1 MIKLKQVR
9 LVNWYGFNQ
18 ITVPIGLFT
27 LIAGKNGNGKSVLLD
42 AIKYALY
49 GDTVFNKSTENKGS
63 RTVPSYT
70 RGLLDATAGTFMRP
84 ADKMPNVYTHIVLE
98 MEEVDLERTFILG
111 TAIDTDSGNGFK
123 TQRYVI
129 ENKTLRDIKHTY
141 EQEGLTFS
149 YSASELQKFYG
160 LKMMDVKEGLSKFM
174 QRTGLR
180 LNEQQLAAFRH
191 KLRSIMSYDP
201 NDKIDQFIR
210 RSVLEKKQVDFS
222 KLVAA
227 KNNIDAL
234 NANFAIIDSEIKE
247 LEGIIAL
254 FDELTRAKNV
264 ILADDVKIAYRKFLK
279 CQKTLEEASR
289 NMEIA
294 TRQIAE
300 DDKKLEAI
308 AAREKEV
315 RAAYNSAKNNRD
327 SLDCAKAIAEA
338 EEFLQK
344 AQEEKEL
351 LKKEKEA
358 LCDFQTKVS
367 ELVAWFVDEQCK
379 VRQQSMLSS
388 LTLSS
393 IARVE
398 KESAVDAF
406 LAEIKRHRDEILG
419 KVTRIGDFIKN
430 NNDEQARCQQIIDD
444 CDAKKTTFSEIP
456 EYVALKNEI
465 NRAFEKRGI
474 QSEARF
480 ACEYV
485 LGLMDETWRDVIEG
499 YLGGRRYT
507 ILVEPEYYDIADDVL
522 NASKYKYAHLFNT
535 KLLMRKDIKPV
546 EDSVVQFIDVKNQVA
561 KKYFDYQLGRF
572 HATTIDKVRNY
583 ENAMS
588 KEGRVSVAMDSYF
601 IRFDRIKFYCLG
613 QETIEINRIRAVRKL
628 TGLKKA
634 YIELQEQHIAEKSK
648 ISYLDTEIKFFGSYN
663 YDACEEYENK
673 LLECSKKERE
683 LVALRKAQE
692 NNMEYMEL
700 AQRVGELEQELDAME
715 SLRESVRDD
724 KMNMQIMYKTNHS
737 DYKSSDEEVKKTQ
750 ENLKNLQFVNNV
762 VYLKAIEDYEKFVA
776 NAQSGRGGTLKD
788 RARAERDAVEAG
800 KNLRGGQAA
809 YNAARTGDNHLPMT
823 DDSIAAYQERKN
835 RIWMDDRQ
843 EIQGKLKE
851 QTRRYE
857 EIFKNEFVLTV
868 LKSCEAA
875 RDDLKLIN
883 AELARLKFKAKYEF
897 DVKYVKDGS
906 DYEKILEYA
915 KYLKE
920 REELGTA
927 SGQMTLDAI
936 ASYSDEEG
944 VELEKD
950 IEKIINRIVESN
962 DKEKIEQYADYRN
975 YMTYEILITNDEFLR
990 KSKLSRQSG
999 YNSGAEVQIPYM
1011 LILLSALLM
1020 IYNDK
1025 YSSTRLVFIDEP
1037 FAKMDPTNVK
1047 IMLGFMKEQN
1057 LQMIFCA
1064 PDKTEL
1070 IGNECEVVLPVLRT
1084 QPDLMEIGIVEMHK
1098 GV

>member
-98 MEEVDLERTFILG
+98 MEEVELERTFILG

-129 ENKTLRDIKHTY
+129 ENKTLQNVNHTY
-141 EQEGLTFS
+141 EQDGLIFS
-149 YSASELQKFYG
+149 YSASEIQKLYG
-160 LKMMDVKEGLSKFM
+160 LKMMDVKDGLSKFM

-180 LNEQQLAAFRH
+180 LNEQQLAAFRR

-201 NDKIDQFIR
+201 NAKIDQFIR
-210 RSVLEKKQVDFS
+210 ESVLEEKKVDFS

-234 NANFAIIDSEIKE
+234 NANFEIIDAEIKE

-264 ILADDVKIAYRKFLK
+264 ILADDVKIAYRRFLK
-279 CQKTLEEASR
+279 CQKILEDASR
-289 NMEIA
+289 NMEISA
-294 TRQIAE
+294 RQITE
-300 DDKKLEAI
+300 DEKKLETI
-308 AAREKEV
+308 AVREKDV
-315 RAAYNSAKNNRD
+315 RTAYNSAKNNRD
-327 SLDCAKAIAEA
+327 SLDCAKAIVEA
-338 EEFLQK
+338 EELLQK

-351 LKKEKEA
+351 LKKEKEV
-358 LCDFQTKVS
+358 LCNFQTKVS
-367 ELVAWFVDEQCK
+367 ELAAWFVDEQRK
-379 VRQQSMLSS
+379 VPQQSILSS
-388 LTLSS
+388 LTLDSVGK
-393 IARVE
+393 VE
-398 KESAVDAF
+398 KESAVEAF
-406 LAEIKRHRDEILG
+406 LSEIKKYRDEILG
-419 KVTRIGDFIKN
+419 KITRIGDSIKD

-465 NRAFEKRGI
+465 NREFARRGI

-535 KLLMRKDIKPV
+535 KLLMRKDIRTV

-572 HATTIDKVRNY
+572 HATTVDKVRNY

-613 QETIEINRIRAVRKL
+613 QETIELNRIKAVKKL
-628 TGLKKA
+628 EGLKRA
-634 YIELQEQHIAEKSK
+634 YVELQEQLIVEKSK
-648 ISYLDTEIKFFGSYN
+648 MSYLDTEKEFFGDYN
-663 YDACEEYENK
+663 YNACEEYEVA
-673 LLECSKKERE
+673 LLNCSKKEQE
-683 LVALRKAQE
+683 LILLKDAQK
-692 NNMEYMEL
+692 NNMEYMQL
-700 AQRVGELEQELDAME
+700 AQRVGELEQELSEIEA
-715 SLRESVRDD
+715 LRESVRAD
-724 KMNMQIMYKTNHS
+724 MLNMQIMYNMKQ
-737 DYKSSDEEVKKTQ
+737 EEHERTSIDIVDI
-750 ENLKNLQFVNNV
+750 EEELNDLKFINNV
-762 VYLKAIEDYEKFVA
+762 VYGNAIEAYDKFVA
-776 NAQSGRGGTLKD
+776 NGKTGAGGTLVD
-788 RARAERDAVEAG
+788 RKRSERKLKEAG
-800 KNLRGGQAA
+800 ENLRGGQAA
-809 YNAARTGDNHLPMT
+809 YNASKTGNNQLPMT
-823 DDSIAAYQERKN
+823 DDSIAVYQARKN

-843 EIQGKLKE
+843 EIQDKLKE

-883 AELARLKFKAKYEF
+883 AELACLKFKAKYEF

-927 SGQMTLDAI
+927 SGQMTLDVMT
-936 ASYSDEEG
+936 SYSDEAG
-944 VELEKD
+944 NALEKD
-950 IEKIINRIVESN
+950 IGKIINRIVESN
-962 DKEKIEQYADYRN
+962 DKDKIEHYADYRN
-975 YMTYEILITNDEFLR
+975 YMTYEILLTNDVLT
-990 KSKLSRQSG
+990 KAKLSKQSG

-1025 YSSTRLVFIDEP
+1025 SSSTRLVFIDEP

-1084 QPDLMEIGIVEMHK
+1084 QPDLMEIGIIEMHK

>member
-1 MIKLKQVR
+1 MIKLKQIR

-63 RTVPSYT
+63 RTVSSYT
-70 RGLLDATAGTFMRP
+70 RGLLDATAGTYMRP

-98 MEEVDLERTFILG
+98 MEEVELERKFIFG
-111 TAIDTDSGNGFK
+111 IAIDTDSGNGFK

-129 ENKTLRDIKHTY
+129 ENKTLRDMNHTY
-141 EQEGLTFS
+141 EQDGLTFS
-149 YSASELQKFYG
+149 YSTSELQKLYS

-180 LNEQQLAAFRH
+180 LNEQQLASFRR

-201 NDKIDQFIR
+201 NAKIDQFIR
-210 RSVLEKKQVDFS
+210 ESVLEEKKVDFS
-222 KLVAA
+222 KLVEA
-227 KNNIDAL
+227 KNNIDTL
-234 NANFAIIDSEIKE
+234 NVNFAIIDDEIKY

-254 FDELTRAKNV
+254 FEELSRAKNN
-264 ILADDVKIAYRKFLK
+264 ILADDVKIAYKRFLK
-279 CQKTLEEASR
+279 YQKILEEASR

-300 DDKKLEAI
+300 DEKKLDAI
-308 AAREKEV
+308 DLREKEI
-315 RAAYNSAKNNRD
+315 RTAYNSAKDNRD
-327 SLDCAKAIAEA
+327 SMDCAKAIVEAEA
-338 EEFLQK
+338 SLHK
-344 AQEEKEL
+344 AQVEKERL
-351 LKKEKEA
+351 MKEREA
-358 LCDFQTKVS
+358 LCNFQTKVS
-367 ELVAWFVDEQCK
+367 ELIAWFDEERYK
-379 VRQQSMLSS
+379 VSEQSVLSS
-388 LTLSS
+388 LTLDSVS
-393 IARVE
+393 KVQ
-398 KESAVDAF
+398 KESSVAAF
-406 LAEIKRHRDEILG
+406 LIEMKAYRDAILG
-419 KVTRIGDFIKN
+419 KITRVGDLLKDN
-430 NNDEQARCQQIIDD
+430 QDEQAKCQQIIVD
-444 CDAKKTTFSEIP
+444 CNAKKTTFSEIP
-456 EYVALKNEI
+456 DYVALKNEI
-465 NRAFEKRGI
+465 NREFEKRGI

-480 ACEYV
+480 ACEFV
-485 LGLMDETWRDVIEG
+485 LGLRDEAWRDVIEG
-499 YLGGRRYT
+499 YLSGRRYT

-522 NASKYKYAHLFNT
+522 NASKYRYAHLFNT
-535 KLLMRKDIKPV
+535 KLLMRKEIFTE
-546 EDSVVQFIDVKNQVA
+546 EDSVVQFIDVKNLVA
-561 KKYFDYQLGRF
+561 KKYFEYQLGRF
-572 HATTIDKVRNY
+572 HATTIDKIRNF

-588 KEGRVSVAMDSYF
+588 KEGRLSVAMDSYF

-613 QETIEINRIRAVRKL
+613 QETIELNRIKAVKKL
-628 TGLKKA
+628 EVLKKA
-634 YIELQEQHIAEKSK
+634 YIEFQEQLTKEKSK
-648 ISYLDTEIKFFGSYN
+648 MSYLDTEMKFFGDYN
-663 YDACEEYENK
+663 YDACKEYDDA
-673 LLECSKKERE
+673 LLEYSKKEQE
-683 LVALRKAQE
+683 LTALREAQK
-692 NNMEYMEL
+692 NNMQYMEL
-700 AQRVGELEQELDAME
+700 AQRVGELEHELDAVE
-715 SLRESVRDD
+715 SARERARDD
-724 KMNMQIMYKTNHS
+724 KLNMQIMYNTNQS
-737 DYKSSDEEVKKTQ
+737 EYVRVNEEIEDLQ
-750 ENLKNLQFVNNV
+750 ETLNNLQITNNI
-762 VYLKAIEDYEKFVA
+762 VYTKAIEDYNKFIANEKTG
-776 NAQSGRGGTLKD
+776 QGGILKD
-788 RARAERDAVEAG
+788 RRRAENKLKEAG
-800 KNLRGGQAA
+800 ENLRGGQAA
-809 YNAARTGDNHLPMT
+809 YNATRTGDKHLPMT
-823 DDSIAAYQERKN
+823 DDSIAAYQARRS

-843 EIQGKLKE
+843 EIQAKLKE
-851 QTRRYE
+851 QTKRYE

-883 AELARLKFKAKYEF
+883 AELAHLKFKSKYEF

-927 SGQMTLDAI
+927 SRQMTLDAMTT
-936 ASYSDEEG
+936 YSDDTG
-944 VELEKD
+944 KELERD
-950 IEKIINRIVESN
+950 IEKIINHIVESN
-962 DKEKIEQYADYRN
+962 DKEQIEHYADYRN
-975 YMTYEILITNDEFLR
+975 YMTYEILLTNDVLT
-990 KSKLSRQSG
+990 KAKLSKQSG

-1025 YSSTRLVFIDEP
+1025 SISTRLVFIDEP

-1084 QPDLMEIGIVEMHK
+1084 QPDLMEMGIVEMHK